1 MLRAP
6 EHRSLQG
13 CHVLSLRPAGGHQSL
28 RRAALREGARVLA
41 LSPWRIEPRRDAEA
55 VRALRSALR
64 ASHIVFTS
72 PHGVRS
78 AAALQPFRM
87 RRGQNWFA
95 VGEGTARALRRAGIE
110 TVHAPTRMDSEG
122 LLALPGLERV
132 RAVDV
137 GLVTA
142 PDGRERIAEELR
154 RRGARILRADV
165 YARVPIAPA
174 AIAVAKLQTLRGC
187 LWLALSSGEALHRT
201 LDSLPAP
208 ALRVLRRARVAAA
221 SPRLAELAR
230 QAGFDR
236 IAIAASARP
245 RDLVA
250 AMAAASR

>member
-1 MLRAP
+1 MPRAP

-13 CHVLSLRPAGGHQSL
+13 CHVLSLRPTGGHDSL

-41 LSPWRIEPRRDAEA
+41 LSPWRIEPRHDAEA
-55 VRALRSALR
+55 VRALRCALR
-64 ASHIVFTS
+64 ASHVVFTS
-72 PHGVRS
+72 PQAVRS
-78 AAALQPFRM
+78 AAALQPLRM
-87 RRGQNWFA
+87 RRGQIWFA
-95 VGEGTARALRRAGIE
+95 VGEGTARALRRAGIG
-110 TVHAPTRMDSEG
+110 TVHAPVRMDSEG

-132 RAVDV
+132 RGADI

-142 PDGRERIAEELR
+142 PGGRDRIAAELR

-165 YARVPIAPA
+165 YTRVPITPA
-174 AIAVAKLQTLRGC
+174 TTAVAKLQALRGC

-201 LDSLPAP
+201 FDSLPSP

-230 QAGFDR
+230 QAGFGR
-236 IAIAASARP
+236 IAIAASTRP